1 MVESYMDNFNVVELQ
16 ADRLKW
22 FRGVSTL
29 GADHRVFGEGRQGLG
44 TFSCILSFRH
54 TIVPFL
60 TVSRPTG
67 WSEGQLCSQAA
78 LSDQKHLVCERA
90 KKKPRYIMPLGMK
103 RYVC

>member
-22 FRGVSTL
+22 FRGGCLPYEKTI
-29 GADHRVFGEGRQGLG
+29 VFLEKGIGRQGLG

-60 TVSRPTG
+60 MVSRPTG

-78 LSDQKHLVCERA
+78 LADQKHLVCERA
-90 KKKPRYIMPLGMK
+90 KNNPGILWR
-103 RYVC
+103 